1 MISGSDTCRTTVTQR
16 APLHS
21 FTLRIREC
29 DDPVVLVIRTKVTSK
44 YMASLRF
51 CSELDSGR
59 FVFILDLLK
68 FALFGTR
75 VVAKLVS

>member
-1 MISGSDTCRTTVTQR
+1 
-16 APLHS
+16 
-21 FTLRIREC
+21 
-29 DDPVVLVIRTKVTSK
+29 
-44 YMASLRF
+44 MASLRF
-51 CSELDSGR
+51 CSELNSGR